1 MIIVFI
7 CQTCRL
13 SENIGIFKYWK
24 HLILIM
30 MLIKSGFIYDPE
42 KIEVNDILISN
53 KIEKIGKDLDIKGI
67 PELNANNLII
77 VPGFIDIH
85 NHINGAGGEGG
96 PNFRT
101 IPLKSEELLRNGI
114 TTVVGLLG
122 TDGYTRSLID
132 LLYHARKLNIQGVN
146 AYIYTGAYQVPG
158 PTITGSVAKDI
169 ILIPEILGVKIALS
183 DHRSSYPSKT
193 DLMKTVTEAR
203 VGGIL
208 SGKPGIVHVHMGD
221 GKDYFNPILNL
232 CEESDIP
239 ITQFVPTHIDRTEE
253 LLKEAVKFGRKKGYL
268 DLTIDLGGEYPK
280 TLKNSKY
287 LISQGVNIDNITF
300 STDGNGSLPI
310 FDKDKNLLKV
320 DVSPFD
326 TILKLFRF
334 VISYETDFVTDYLKM
349 VSTNPGKRLNLK
361 KGRIKE
367 GYDADLLM
375 FNKDLDLIY
384 VISNGSLYRF

>member
-1 MIIVFI
+1 M
-7 CQTCRL
+7 L
-13 SENIGIFKYWK
+13 
-24 HLILIM
+24 
-30 MLIKSGFIYDPE
+30 LIKKGFIYAPE
-42 KIEVNDILISN
+42 IVGINDILISN
-53 KIEKIGKDLDIKGI
+53 KIEKVEKDLDIRGI
-67 PELNANNLII
+67 PELNAENLVVI
-77 VPGFIDIH
+77 PGFIDIH

-101 IPLKSEELLRNGI
+101 LPVKSEELLKNGI

-132 LLYHARKLNIQGVN
+132 LLYHARKLKIQGVT

-169 ILIPEILGVKIALS
+169 ILIPEILGVKMALS
-183 DHRSSYPSKT
+183 DHRSSYPSKS

-203 VGGIL
+203 VGGII
-208 SGKPGIVHVHMGD
+208 SGKPGTIHVHMGD
-221 GKDYFNPILNL
+221 GKDYFNPILNI

-253 LLKEAVKFGRKKGYL
+253 LLKEAVKFGRKKGNL
-268 DLTIDLGGEYPK
+268 DLTTDLNGEYPE
-280 TLKNSKY
+280 TLKNLKY

-326 TILKLFRF
+326 TLLKLFIF
-334 VISYETDFVTDYLKM
+334 VMSHEKKLVTDYLKI
-349 VSTNPGKRLNLK
+349 VATNPGKRLNLK
-361 KGRIKE
+361 KGKINE
-367 GYDADLLM
+367 GYDADLLI
-375 FNKDLDLIY
+375 FDKSLNLLY
-384 VISNGSLYRF
+384 VISNGNLRKL